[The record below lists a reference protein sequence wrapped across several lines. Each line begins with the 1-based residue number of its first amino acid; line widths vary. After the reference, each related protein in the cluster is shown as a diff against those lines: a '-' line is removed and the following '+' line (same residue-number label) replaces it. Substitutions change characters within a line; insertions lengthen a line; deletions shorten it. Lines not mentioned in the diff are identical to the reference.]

1 MMMTRIKAKAQ
12 AARTAPAAAKAAEAR
27 LRQAAAMTESEL
39 LESLGSA
46 PGGLTEAQ
54 AEAARAQYGPNSLPR
69 PKEKTAL
76 RRLLEA
82 LADPFSLVLLLLA
95 AVPVLTDV
103 VLAPA
108 GRRDW
113 ATVTISTGMVVLSAV
128 LRAVQEGR
136 SSSVAR
142 QLSDMIHT
150 TAAVQREGVRQ
161 ELPMEELVAGDIVRL
176 AAGDMVPADLRILS
190 ARDLFIAQSALTGE
204 SEPVEKSP
212 APTADPAAALTGIG
226 CLAFQGSTVI
236 SGSARAVV
244 VAVGSSTIFGS
255 IARTMGDK
263 PPKTAFDKGLG
274 AV

>member
-12 AARTAPAAAKAAEAR
+12 AARTAPAAKAAEAR

-95 AVPVLTDV
+95 AVTVLTDV

-113 ATVTISTGMVVLSAV
+113 ATVTIITGMVVLSAV
-128 LRAVQEGR
+128 LRAV
-136 SSSVAR
+136 
-142 QLSDMIHT
+142 
-150 TAAVQREGVRQ
+150 
-161 ELPMEELVAGDIVRL
+161 
-176 AAGDMVPADLRILS
+176 
-190 ARDLFIAQSALTGE
+190 
-204 SEPVEKSP
+204 
-212 APTADPAAALTGIG
+212 
-226 CLAFQGSTVI
+226 
-236 SGSARAVV
+236 
-244 VAVGSSTIFGS
+244 
-255 IARTMGDK
+255 
-263 PPKTAFDKGLG
+263 
-274 AV
+274 